1 MLRSSRTVL
10 LTCLSTFLAAT
21 CGGESSTG
29 PSTGSI
35 TVNLHV
41 SGEDAPAAVAVA
53 VDDGEDRSI
62 PADGSVTFSDL
73 SSGEHSVL
81 VSGIPS
87 NCTVT
92 TPNPTVVSL
101 VGGETSTVGVSIGCA
116 ANVGSI
122 EVSVWTNGEDLDQ
135 DGYVVAVHGGDPQ
148 PLPTTGSAMLTG
160 VPVGTNT
167 VTITG
172 VAQNCE
178 VLDGESFEVVVA
190 YGQTAAKGLSVS
202 CFISQSRIVFTGDR
216 SSFGGVYVIDPDGT
230 DLRQLFE
237 FRWFLGDPVWSPD
250 GKRIAF
256 ISGNGI
262 TAEIHMFRPDGTD
275 TGQILRLTGN
285 FYDLSWS
292 PDGSK
297 LVFWWETDGPDD
309 FGQDEIAVVNA
320 DLTGFINLS
329 NNPGGHDRWPKW
341 SPDGSQIFFD
351 YGGHGP
357 AVVNADGSGL
367 TFLTF
372 EEAAALDPHWIP
384 ENLETIPD
392 GFRYPAWSPD
402 WTRLAMSSDSGSDL
416 YVMNADGT
424 DLRLVAGGEYDVHTY
439 PSWSPDGEQIAF
451 WDDSGTQ
458 SDIFVVD
465 LAGGIPT
472 QLTSADSHD
481 GIPDW
486 GPGLR

>member
-1 MLRSSRTVL
+1 VT
-10 LTCLSTFLAAT
+10 
-21 CGGESSTG
+21 
-29 PSTGSI
+29 
-35 TVNLHV
+35 
-41 SGEDAPAAVAVA
+41 GEDAPAAATVA
-53 VDDGEDRSI
+53 VDDGETRSI
-62 PADGSVTFSDL
+62 PADGSVTFADL
-73 SSGEHSVL
+73 PRGEHSVL

-87 NCTVT
+87 NCTAT
-92 TPNPTVVSL
+92 TPNPAVVA
-101 VGGETSTVGVSIGCA
+101 VAGGETSPVDVSIGCA

-160 VPVGTNT
+160 VPVGTNM
-167 VTITG
+167 
-172 VAQNCE
+172 VAISDVAPNCE

-190 YGQTAAKGLSVS
+190 YGETATKGLSVS
-202 CFISQSRIVFTGDR
+202 CYVSQSRIVFTST
-216 SSFGGVYVIDPDGT
+216 SSGFDEIYSSNPDGT
-230 DLRQLFE
+230 DVRQLYE
-237 FRWFLGDPVWSPD
+237 FRGLLGNPVWSLD

-256 ISGNGI
+256 TSGDGI

-275 TGQILRLTGN
+275 AGQILQLTGI

-297 LVFWWETDGPDD
+297 LVFVWDRDGSGGSET
-309 FGQDEIAVVNA
+309 EIAVVNA
-320 DLTGFINLS
+320 DGSGLINLS
-329 NNPGGHDRWPKW
+329 NNPGGDDWSPVW

-351 YGGHGP
+351 YHGHGP
-357 AVVNADGSGL
+357 AVVNSDGTGL
-367 TFLTF
+367 TFLTI

-402 WTRLAMSSDSGSDL
+402 WTRVAMRSDLGSDL

-424 DLRLVAGGEYDVHTY
+424 DLRLVAGGEHNVHTY

-472 QLTSADSHD
+472 RITSTNAHD

-486 GPGLR
+486 GPELQ